1 MRALT
6 IALCLLATPAL
17 ADVAG
22 VASVIDGDTIEVHG
36 QRIRLHGIDA
46 PESRQLCRRD
56 GKPWQCGKDAANN
69 SFGRDRDV
77 ALAMHPTVKPVAL
90 VADAIRDCSKRKQI
104 VLDPFAGSGTTV
116 IAAEKTGRRAHVL
129 ELDPI
134 YCDTIIRRWQTFT
147 GKRAHHADT
156 NRCFEEVEELRMA
169 ETAAEPVAD
178 PTDDSPS
185 AGRDP

>member
-1 MRALT
+1 M
-6 IALCLLATPAL
+6 
-17 ADVAG
+17 
-22 VASVIDGDTIEVHG
+22 
-36 QRIRLHGIDA
+36 
-46 PESRQLCRRD
+46 
-56 GKPWQCGKDAANN
+56 
-69 SFGRDRDV
+69 
-77 ALAMHPTVKPVAL
+77 KPVAL

-116 IAAEKTGRRAHVL
+116 IAAEKTGRLAYLL

-134 YCDTIIRRWQTFT
+134 YCDTIIHRWQTFT
-147 GKRAHHADT
+147 GKRALHADT
-156 NRCFEEVEELRMA
+156 SRCFEEVEELRMA